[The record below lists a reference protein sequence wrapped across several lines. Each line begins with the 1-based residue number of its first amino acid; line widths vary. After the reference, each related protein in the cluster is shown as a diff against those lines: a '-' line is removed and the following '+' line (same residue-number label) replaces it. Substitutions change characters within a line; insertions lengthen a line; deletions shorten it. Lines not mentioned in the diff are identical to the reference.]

1 MVAFEALINRWSGA
15 VCAIG
20 LGICRDVAASEE
32 VAQEVFIAV
41 WQGLTELRNA
51 ESFGPWVR
59 QLARNKALTHAR
71 TDRRRWARVVPDEDR
86 VAAAQVS
93 GDVLLAAEERRVVQE
108 ALDALP
114 ADTRDV
120 MVLFYRE
127 GQSVRQVA
135 HLLELSENAVK
146 KRLSRARAHVRSD
159 VLERFEAVVQRSAP
173 TAALAAAVLL
183 AVSPAPAI
191 AAVSVG
197 VKSGSALG
205 IAGGVLWGTGVI
217 VGVMLGYR
225 YLERV
230 VPVDRIPI
238 VRHARNL
245 SAGGLSIAVVT
256 VPFGGVPTGVG
267 LVIAIAVLGYV
278 QFFVLP
284 KAVMPDPTGGVPDAE
299 LQRARMGVVF
309 GAIGW
314 FIGGVCGL
322 LGLYIGASM

>member
-1 MVAFEALINRWSGA
+1 MSDLVLRAQQGDMVAFEALINRWSGA

-159 VLERFEAVVQRSAP
+159 V